1 MVSMKFHYKR
11 WILIANDI
19 TNILLH
25 RERTKADERAETLT
39 WWLIAMTVLL
49 LISVGVNVYLVLQVT
64 GV

>member
-1 MVSMKFHYKR
+1 MKFHYKR

-25 RERTKADERAETLT
+25 RERAKADERAETLT

-49 LISVGVNVYLVLQVT
+49 LISVGVNVYLVLQIT
-64 GV
+64 SL